1 MCIIK
6 YSCIISNEVVR
17 ILMNSFTSPIFSDVF
32 ALREKSLKCFYDEY
46 LSFKEFL
53 NPFNTLSIKILTTI
67 FIDMKT
73 N

>member
-1 MCIIK
+1 MSIIK

-17 ILMNSFTSPIFSDVF
+17 VSINSFTSPNFSNVF
-32 ALREKSLKCFYDEY
+32 ALREKNLKCFYDEY

-53 NPFNTLSIKILTTI
+53 NPFNNLSVKILTTI
-67 FIDMKT
+67 FIDIKT